1 MGSSEK
7 IRIDKWLWAV
17 RIYKTRSLA
26 ADECRNNKV
35 MLKGVNVKPS
45 RDISV
50 GDEIQVKR
58 PPIIRTYQVLAITG
72 KRMGAALTP
81 GFVKDITSQ
90 DQLDLLN
97 VTNSYGFEKRD
108 RGIGRPTKRDR
119 RDIER
124 LKDS

>member
-1 MGSSEK
+1 MAGKEK

-26 ADECRNNKV
+26 ADECRTNKV
-35 MLKGVNVKPS
+35 MINGVTLKPS
-45 RDISV
+45 REISV

-58 PPIIRTYQVLAITG
+58 PPIIRTYLVKALSG
-72 KRMGAALTP
+72 KRMGAKLTP
-81 GFVKDITSQ
+81 DFVEDITAQ

-97 VTNSYGFEKRD
+97 VTKAFGFEKRD

-119 RDIER
+119 RDIEK
-124 LKDS
+124 LKEN

>member
-35 MLKGVNVKPS
+35 MLKGINVKPS
-45 RDISV
+45 REVSV

-58 PPIIRTYQVLAITG
+58 PPIIRTYRVLAITG
-72 KRMGAALTP
+72 KRMGASLTP